1 MCCLQRD
8 VDPRHLL
15 RLGSGEKTLLQ
26 GKARGRE
33 TNAAGE
39 EDQFS
44 KQGRVNWSL
53 ARRGQL
59 LQQIQFLASSLGV
72 AGDVG
77 YTCETAEYFF
87 LEHIQARIE
96 KFHADMSTV
105 AVSDNA
111 VRDAFPFTN
120 YFDSAPQPLFK
131 NSFPE
136 DLEVAEGCFRHIQN
150 AFTEL
155 ADYRAFEL
163 LRTQAHRG
171 DYLLTK
177 QVNTCTLQLPHV

>member
-1 MCCLQRD
+1 M
-8 VDPRHLL
+8 DPRHLL
-15 RLGSGEKTLLQ
+15 RLGSGEKSLLQ
-26 GKARGRE
+26 SGQRGVD
-33 TNAAGE
+33 AAGE

-53 ARRGQL
+53 ARRNQL
-59 LQQIQFLASSLGV
+59 LQQIQYLASGLGI

-77 YTCETAEYFF
+77 YTCETAEYFY
-87 LEHIQARIE
+87 LEHIQSRIE
-96 KFHADMSTV
+96 KFYADVDREGRKDNV
-105 AVSDNA
+105 AADF
-111 VRDAFPFTN
+111 FPFHE
-120 YFDSAPQPLFK
+120 YFSSAPQPLFK
-131 NSFPE
+131 GSFEE
-136 DLEVAEGCFRHIQN
+136 DIETVEGCFRHIKN

-177 QVNTCTLQLPHV
+177 QVKQYIKEIMNFKAL